1 MKVTSNRELRS
12 GETKNNILSSA
23 GKLFAERGFDAVTMR
38 EIAKEA
44 GCSHTTIYIHF
55 KDKETLL
62 HHLSVQPLEMLK
74 KQFEEILIQNVSAE
88 NKLKSI
94 SRTFIQ
100 FCLLN
105 RNMYTI
111 FFNVK
116 AGQVD
121 DKEPELEINQLRNE
135 LFGLLMKSLRESL
148 QIAQEDTL
156 LLSYSRIFFFTL
168 QGIVGTYTFSK
179 ESPEEL
185 MERLGTTFDE
195 AVEVLLIGFKSK
207 LGKKENS

>member
-1 MKVTSNRELRS
+1 
-12 GETKNNILSSA
+12 
-23 GKLFAERGFDAVTMR
+23 
-38 EIAKEA
+38 
-44 GCSHTTIYIHF
+44 
-55 KDKETLL
+55 
-62 HHLSVQPLEMLK
+62 
-74 KQFEEILIQNVSAE
+74 
-88 NKLKSI
+88 
-94 SRTFIQ
+94 
-100 FCLLN
+100 
-105 RNMYTI
+105 MYTI
-111 FFNVK
+111 FFNIK

-121 DKEPELEINQLRNE
+121 DKQPELEINQLRNE
-135 LFGLLMKSLRESL
+135 LFELLMKSLRESL
-148 QIAQEDTL
+148 QIAQEDTR